1 MIVVTK
7 DAYTAS
13 ARRAYEEWGFKL
25 TSVHET
31 DNPAAAAS
39 RAQVDTSWCRHHQWS
54 EHLLILRP
62 YLSGEATPSSFWT
75 TSIITNLSTSSESN
89 HKS

>member
-1 MIVVTK
+1 MK

-13 ARRAYEEWGFKL
+13 ARKAYEEWGFKL

-39 RAQVDTSWCRHHQWS
+39 RAQVDTSWCRH
-54 EHLLILRP
+54 LNIFILRP
-62 YLSGEATPSSFWT
+62 YSSVEATHSSFWT

-89 HKS
+89 HKV